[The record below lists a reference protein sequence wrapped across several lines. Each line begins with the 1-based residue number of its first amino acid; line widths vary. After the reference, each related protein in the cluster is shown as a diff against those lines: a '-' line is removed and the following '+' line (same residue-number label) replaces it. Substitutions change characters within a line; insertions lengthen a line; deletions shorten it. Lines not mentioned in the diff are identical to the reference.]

1 MDLGHIFAS
10 LGIGGAFTAIGGFIY
25 WLRQV
30 LGLTKELETTKTAQD
45 AFGAGQRLLRL
56 PNAPKRPDQDEQSQ
70 SGPIDAQEIERA
82 RAAADL
88 LRSYIPFGFLE
99 YLLWATRAVVLV
111 TVMLKLLDFF
121 ARRYPPKP
129 QP

>member
-1 MDLGHIFAS
+1 MNFGHIFSGA
-10 LGIGGAFTAIGGFIY
+10 GPVFAIIGGVIF
-25 WLRQV
+25 WLRQM

-56 PNAPKRPDQDEQSQ
+56 PGAPKRPDQGEQDQ
-70 SGPIDAQEIERA
+70 SGAVDSQDIERA
-82 RAAADL
+82 RATADL

-99 YLLWATRAVVLV
+99 YLLWTTRAVVLV

-121 ARRYPPKP
+121 ARRYPPKAGP
-129 QP
+129 

>member
-1 MDLGHIFAS
+1 
-10 LGIGGAFTAIGGFIY
+10 
-25 WLRQV
+25 
-30 LGLTKELETTKTAQD
+30 
-45 AFGAGQRLLRL
+45 LRL
-56 PNAPKRPDQDEQSQ
+56 PGAPKRPDQDEQSQ
-70 SGPIDAQEIERA
+70 SGTVDAQEIERA

-99 YLLWATRAVVLV
+99 YLLWTTRAVVLV

-121 ARRYPPKP
+121 ARRYPPKS